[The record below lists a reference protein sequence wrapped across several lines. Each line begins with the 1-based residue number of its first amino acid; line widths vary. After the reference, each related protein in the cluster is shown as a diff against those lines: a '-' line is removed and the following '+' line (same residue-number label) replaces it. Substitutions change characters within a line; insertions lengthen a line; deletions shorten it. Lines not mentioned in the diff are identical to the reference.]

1 MHFLAL
7 VTQSSLS
14 LLPPS
19 PSSSSLPSPPPGA
32 VHPRG
37 VLLMAVTGWN
47 LPGSD
52 WGQKGQK
59 EEKQKE
65 KKWGCFPS
73 SSYPGE
79 TQQASGKVYPNAFP
93 RSWWKETQ
101 ILLSSR
107 SLCRAS
113 YLGRILY
120 LLFWGPNYEPF
131 RGLLSPTKLSK
142 GRWDHLVILFHPSFP
157 INISGKTKGLQRCDL
172 TKKGK
177 QDYSIQNNILW
188 KQV

>member
-1 MHFLAL
+1 MYAFSGL

-14 LLPPS
+14 LLPP
-19 PSSSSLPSPPPGA
+19 PASSSSLPSPPHGA

-37 VLLMAVTGWN
+37 VLLMAVTGWI

-73 SSYPGE
+73 SSYPWK

-120 LLFWGPNYEPF
+120 LLMKFPSSFEVLTMSPFVDCYHQPNFQKVDGIIRSFCSTP
-131 RGLLSPTKLSK
+131 
-142 GRWDHLVILFHPSFP
+142 LFP
-157 INISGKTKGLQRCDL
+157 
-172 TKKGK
+172 
-177 QDYSIQNNILW
+177 
-188 KQV
+188 